1 MSAVKAYHHTWVWE
15 GRSNSFEM
23 TAAPLPESKK
33 IDIVE
38 TAKERAERAILGELA
53 SECLKQ
59 GVTIT
64 LRSCDVYAEVILE
77 KTRTYQVPYVGT
89 MRDYYYHVDIK
100 TITLFDTDESIAESP
115 IVITSSIIIA
125 IGIMIAT
132 ILAGWGIYTFLNN
145 ISTRKSEVTTK
156 TEWYDPETGEL
167 IKKEEKTET
176 TTEPPLGTIWGTV
189 LMIIAV
195 VGLLL
200 LFLVGFPRRR

>member
-1 MSAVKAYHHTWVWE
+1 MSAVKAYHHTWDWE
-15 GRSNSFEM
+15 GRSNSFKI
-23 TAAPLPESKK
+23 TAHPLPESEKV
-33 IDIVE
+33 DIVE
-38 TAKERAERAILGELA
+38 TAKERAESTILGELA

-64 LRSCDVYAEVILE
+64 LRSCEVSVEVALE
-77 KTRTYQVPYVGT
+77 KTRSYQVPYVGT
-89 MRDYYYHVDIK
+89 MTDYYYHVDVK
-100 TITLFDTDESIAESP
+100 ATTLFDTDESIAESP

-132 ILAGWGIYTFLNN
+132 ILAGWGIYTFLTN

-156 TEWYDPETGEL
+156 TEWYDEEGNL
-167 IKKEEKTET
+167 IKTEEKTET
-176 TTEPPLGTIWGTV
+176 VTEPPLGGLETIII
-189 LMIIAV
+189 IIAV

>member
-1 MSAVKAYHHTWVWE
+1 MSEVKAYHHTWVWE
-15 GRSNSFEM
+15 GRSNSFKI
-23 TAAPLPESKK
+23 TACPLPESEKV
-33 IDIVE
+33 DIVE
-38 TAKERAERAILGELA
+38 TAKERAESTILGELA

-59 GVTIT
+59 GVAIT

-77 KTRTYQVPYVGT
+77 KTRSYQVPYVGT
-89 MRDYYYHVDIK
+89 MTDYYYHVDVK

-132 ILAGWGIYTFLNN
+132 ILAGWGLYTFLTN
-145 ISTRKSEVTTK
+145 ISTRKSEVKTT

-167 IKKEEKTET
+167 TKKEETTET
-176 TTEPPLGTIWGTV
+176 TTEPPLATIGGTV
-189 LMIIAV
+189 LVIIAV